1 LGAVALAALA
11 GIVQFHLEGE
21 PVVNMPF
28 SLDAKIGCQARGIA
42 GTQLVAA
49 ATAEVGDAEAAM
61 DTEPGRLSESM
72 AGLEKRQERQEGKY
86 FSHKKVDFD
95 KKNLT

>member
-1 LGAVALAALA
+1 
-11 GIVQFHLEGE
+11 
-21 PVVNMPF
+21 
-28 SLDAKIGCQARGIA
+28 
-42 GTQLVAA
+42 LVAA

-61 DTEPGRLSESM
+61 DTEPGHLSESM